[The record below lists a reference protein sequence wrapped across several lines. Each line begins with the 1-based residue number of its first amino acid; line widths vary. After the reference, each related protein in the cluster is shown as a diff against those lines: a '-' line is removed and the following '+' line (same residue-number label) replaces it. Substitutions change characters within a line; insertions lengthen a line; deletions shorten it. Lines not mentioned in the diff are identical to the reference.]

1 MYSLCTA
8 QWVKF
13 FNASG
18 IPSPAA
24 ASYAHI
30 FVENRIQNDMLM
42 DLNKEYLREM
52 GITPMGDIIAILRH
66 AKTVSDQT
74 AREKVLT
81 NSEMCVPI
89 AAVPANPHLSQDHPT
104 TTTKVRLKS
113 VPVRSST
120 SGGSS
125 SSSRV
130 FMKPFDEKEGPL
142 PKQARRVL
150 PEHEGK
156 YKIKLPSGNTKR
168 SKEIL
173 AKKEK
178 LYSQREGTQR
188 SQVFERLAKNS
199 ASAIDLANEESDE
212 GEISSDGNNSKNV
225 KVTTIRNVQMRVT
238 GIDGS
243 SHKTLGGSSIFSRL
257 GGKTLENADNDLIIA
272 KQIKPIL
279 KNGPKTVNHSAIVKS
294 RTIAS
299 SVTPVR
305 IHPQKQKVILV
316 KKVPLKTNDS
326 DDDDDDSINS
336 VNDMDMDDIVTS
348 SNTVSSSEKIVKFAS
363 TAEVRE
369 IAPEPR
375 FKQSPKE
382 RNYKSS
388 GGGAYHGNSAGGVKS
403 RLGLNNILH
412 TTKKT
417 YNLKAATNINSKS
430 RISPVKV
437 KSLRLK
443 SDEIMMRQELPVHRR
458 LGGGS
463 NTSTSAKSMSALSK
477 RVGKVNISKNSS
489 TIQRMPKQK
498 NSTSVFDRLGFS
510 S

>member
-1 MYSLCTA
+1 MSNAAAA

-89 AAVPANPHLSQDHPT
+89 AAVPANPHLSQERPST
-104 TTTKVRLKS
+104 TTTIRLKS
-113 VPVRSST
+113 VPVTSST
-120 SGGSS
+120 STT

-130 FMKPFDEKEGPL
+130 YLKSSDELGEPL
-142 PKQARRVL
+142 SKQTRRVL

-156 YKIKLPSGNTKR
+156 YKIKLPSGSTKR

-178 LYSQREGTQR
+178 LYSQRENTQR
-188 SQVFERLAKNS
+188 SDVFERLAKNS
-199 ASAIDLANEESDE
+199 SSTIDLAKDDTDD
-212 GEISSDGNNSKNV
+212 GEISSGSSNSNAKA
-225 KVTTIRNVQMRVT
+225 TTIRNVQVRVT
-238 GIDGS
+238 GVGGNNNKS
-243 SHKTLGGSSIFSRL
+243 VAGSSIFSRL
-257 GGKTLENADNDLIIA
+257 GGKSQEDADNDLIIA
-272 KQIKPIL
+272 KHIKPIL
-279 KNGPKTVNHSAIVKS
+279 KNTSKTTNHSTIVKS
-294 RTIAS
+294 KI
-299 SVTPVR
+299 VTSNISPVR

-316 KKVPLKTNDS
+316 KKVPLKTNES
-326 DDDDDDSINS
+326 DDDDNNS
-336 VNDMDMDDIVTS
+336 MYGDNDIDMDDIVTS
-348 SNTVSSSEKIVKFAS
+348 SNAVSSSEKIVKFAS
-363 TAEVRE
+363 TAEVHE
-369 IAPEPR
+369 IASVPR
-375 FKQSPKE
+375 FKQSPNE
-382 RNYKSS
+382 RNYKSN
-388 GGGAYHGNSAGGVKS
+388 GGSVYQGNAVGGVKS
-403 RLGLNNILH
+403 RLGLNTILH

-417 YNLKAATNINSKS
+417 YNLKAASNINAKS
-430 RISPVKV
+430 RISPVKA

-443 SDEIMMRQELPVHRR
+443 SDEILMRQELPVHRR
-458 LGGGS
+458 LGGAS
-463 NTSTSAKSMSALSK
+463 NICSSTTQGKSVSALTK
-477 RVGKVNISKNSS
+477 RVGRVNISKKSS
-489 TIQRMPKQK
+489 PIQRRPQK
-498 NSTSVFDRLGFS
+498 SSASSVFDRLGFNS
-510 S
+510 